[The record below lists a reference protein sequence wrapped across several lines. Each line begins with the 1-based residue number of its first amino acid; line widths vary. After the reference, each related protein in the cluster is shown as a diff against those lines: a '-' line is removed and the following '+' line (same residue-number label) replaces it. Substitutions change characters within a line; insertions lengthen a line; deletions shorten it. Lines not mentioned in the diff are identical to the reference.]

1 MNDSTLEAWFARA
14 RRAAAEPVTPIPPGF
29 AQAVW
34 GGHLRQQA
42 QGRALAQTSA
52 ASLGAALLILA
63 TVIGWGL
70 GETDRAGDD
79 PLDDVP
85 GLVWDIAAN

>member
-1 MNDSTLEAWFARA
+1 M
-14 RRAAAEPVTPIPPGF
+14 
-29 AQAVW
+29 
-34 GGHLRQQA
+34 
-42 QGRALAQTSA
+42 AQTSA

-70 GETDRAGDD
+70 GETDRTADD